1 MTTLRT
7 ERQFNNAF
15 GGMKVPDISNIE
27 CTCGIDFV
35 NNTLESAGLPPSHL
49 HKEDCLKT
57 IAAEPMPE
65 RKRRSFGDNTKAAQ
79 GDFPPK
85 LRFDRMAPPQF
96 IVAVRGGADDCLTVD
111 PIEFK
116 YDAAGKVSEWETYA
130 ARVKVLERRD
140 LEGGD
145 GPWCAYSIEL
155 VSAGD
160 MHGTAMDIASGGR
173 NLLDNLYNVPKNSV
187 VDIVRIP
194 TEHGKAYWYDI
205 YDVS

>member
-15 GGMKVPDISNIE
+15 GGMKVPDTSNIE
-27 CTCGIDFV
+27 CTCGTDMA
-35 NNTLESAGLPPSHL
+35 NQRANLNLGHQD
-49 HKEDCLKT
+49 DCLKT
-57 IAAEPMPE
+57 VAAEPMPE

-96 IVAVRGGADDCLTVD
+96 IVAVRGGTDDCLTVD

-116 YDAAGKVSEWETYA
+116 YDAAGKVAEWETYA

-140 LEGGD
+140 LDGAD

-155 VSAGD
+155 VSAGA
-160 MHGTAMDIASGGR
+160 MHGMAMDIASGGR
-173 NLLDNLYNVPKNSV
+173 NLLDNLYKVPKNSV

-194 TEHGKAYWYDI
+194 TEHGKAYWYDM